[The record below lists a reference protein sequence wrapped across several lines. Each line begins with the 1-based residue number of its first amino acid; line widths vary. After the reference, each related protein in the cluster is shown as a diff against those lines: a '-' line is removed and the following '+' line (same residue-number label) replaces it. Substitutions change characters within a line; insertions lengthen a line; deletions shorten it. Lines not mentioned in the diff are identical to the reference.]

1 MADPL
6 FRVGYGYDVH
16 RMTSGRPLILGG
28 VHIPFD
34 RGPSGHSDADVLL
47 HAIIDAVLGA
57 AALGDIGTHFP
68 DTDPEYRDVDSM
80 LLLSETQRKVAA
92 AGYAVV
98 NVDATVVL
106 ERPRLAPFIEQMQ
119 TNVQDGLGVSKG
131 LVSIKATTSES
142 LGFVGEGRGVVAH
155 AVCLL
160 RAQ

>member
-1 MADPL
+1 
-6 FRVGYGYDVH
+6 
-16 RMTSGRPLILGG
+16 MTSGRPLILGG